1 MKFLDKKEQVLEL
14 QMTQY
19 GKSLLSRGVFKPSFY
34 AFFDDDVTYDSQYMS
49 DGLATA
55 PEHSTK
61 SSDRIR
67 DALRPEPQYNYAGV
81 ETNIAKLSEVTPPAA
96 TTSGGDTMST
106 IENAQNNVTFEL
118 SLDQKL
124 AELSKPSNPVDN
136 YYSMGLPMGT
146 SKYNSNSVPAW
157 DFKLSSGKI
166 EASNTAYTGSSG
178 LLKIPQLEIEAFYD
192 VYIRDAPVTEEEKQQ
207 ISEKDNVTMF
217 EDGTYIEIQ
226 KEPILVDLSEF
237 NSLFENENFEI
248 EVYEM
253 IEEPDSLSEVK
264 EDLKPLKFIGGEKI
278 DNNIYYSEQTKENV
292 ELTSNNVEFYFDV
305 RIDDEIG
312 DDIGLFSSVSIYK
325 TPENNEEPC

>member
-14 QMTQY
+14 KMTQY
-19 GKSLLSRGVFKPSFY
+19 GKSLLSRGVFMPAFY
-34 AFFDDDVTYDSQYMS
+34 AFFDDDVIYDSQYMS
-49 DGLATA
+49 DGLAA
-55 PEHSTK
+55 SPEHSTK
-61 SSDRIR
+61 SSDRIM
-67 DALRPEPQYNYAGV
+67 DAIRPEPQYNYAGV
-81 ETNIAKLSEVTPPAA
+81 ETNIAKLSEVAPP
-96 TTSGGDTMST
+96 TEDSGFMA
-106 IENAQNNVTFEL
+106 ENEAGSSNVTFEL
-118 SLDQKL
+118 TLDQKL

-157 DFKLSSGKI
+157 DFKLSSGII

-192 VYIRDAPVTEEEKQQ
+192 VYIREAPVTEEEKQQ
-207 ISEKDNVTMF
+207 ISEKDNVTIF

-226 KEPILVDLSEF
+226 KEPILVDLTEF

-253 IEEPDSLSEVK
+253 IEELDSLNEIK
-264 EDLKPLKFIGGEKI
+264 ESLKPLEFIGGEKI
-278 DNNIYYSEQTKENV
+278 DNNIYYSEQAQENL

-305 RIDDEIG
+305 RVDDEIG
-312 DDIGLFSSVSIYK
+312 DDVGLISSVSIYK